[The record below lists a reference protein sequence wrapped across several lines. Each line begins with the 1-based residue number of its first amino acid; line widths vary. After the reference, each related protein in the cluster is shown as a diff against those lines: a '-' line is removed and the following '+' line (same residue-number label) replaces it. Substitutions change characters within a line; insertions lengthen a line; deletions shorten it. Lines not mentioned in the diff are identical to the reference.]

1 MYKEGEIIIIQFEF
15 LFSQI
20 KVSQKLHIGIITI
33 MVFVG
38 FVFVSF
44 RKEVEV
50 PLATEDDVVD
60 NDIDHILCEGCNNGS

>member
-1 MYKEGEIIIIQFEF
+1 
-15 LFSQI
+15 
-20 KVSQKLHIGIITI
+20 